1 MIAHV
6 AQAGER
12 AGRVVLQVSSPQPHA
27 LALLAAVRV
36 AQAFQSEL
44 ESVFVEDSQLFDCAA
59 YAFVKETSL
68 SGRQETPLSAEHVQT
83 SLHAAAQG
91 VRRQLERLARSAQ
104 VPLTARVVRDD
115 PVKAVS
121 TACSESGPWNV
132 VALTEP
138 ITAAHG
144 PLLRQLFEAIDGT
157 TGLVL
162 IGPRARRV
170 TGPAL
175 VVVEDTQRLS
185 DMVRAAERLSALD
198 EAPVVVLLV
207 APDIRLLANMDAA
220 ARLALLD
227 RERIRIEHAIVGRG
241 MAGVAAEAL
250 RRQGAGFVVCQFG
263 GAVVPAEDDLGPL
276 AAALECPL
284 LLVR

>member
-6 AQAGER
+6 AQAGEG

-27 LALLAAVRV
+27 LALLAAVKV

-44 ESVFVEDSQLFDCAA
+44 ESLFVEDSRLFDCAA
-59 YAFVKETSL
+59 YSFVKETSL
-68 SGRQETPLSAEHVQT
+68 SGRTRAPLSADHVRQ
-83 SLHAAAQG
+83 SLHLAAQG
-91 VRRQLERLARSAQ
+91 VRHQLERLARSAQ

-121 TACSESGPWNV
+121 AACSERGPWNI

-138 ITAAHG
+138 MTSAHG
-144 PLLRQLFEAIDGT
+144 PVLRQLFESIEGT

-162 IGPRARRV
+162 IGPRARRI

-207 APDIRLLANMDAA
+207 APDVRLLGTMDAA

-241 MAGVAAEAL
+241 MASVGAEAL

-263 GAVVPAEDDLGPL
+263 GAVVPVEEDLGPL

>member
-6 AQAGER
+6 AQAGEG
-12 AGRVVLQVSSPQPHA
+12 AGRVVLQISSPQPHA
-27 LALLAAVRV
+27 LALLAAVKV

-44 ESVFVEDSQLFDCAA
+44 ESLFVEDSQLFDCAA
-59 YAFVKETSL
+59 YTFVSETSL
-68 SGRQETPLSAEHVQT
+68 SGRSRTPLSADGMQQ
-83 SLHAAAQG
+83 SLRLAAQG
-91 VRRQLERLARSAQ
+91 VRRQLERLAHSAQ
-104 VPLTARVVRDD
+104 VPLRARVVRDD
-115 PVKAVS
+115 PVKAVCS
-121 TACSESGPWNV
+121 ACTESGPWNV

-144 PLLRQLFEAIDGT
+144 PILRQLFESIEGT

-170 TGPAL
+170 TGPAV
-175 VVVEDTQRLS
+175 VVVEDGQRLS
-185 DMVRAAERLSALD
+185 DMVRAAERLAGLD
-198 EAPVVVLLV
+198 EASVVVLLV
-207 APDIRLLANMDAA
+207 APDARLLAHMDGA

-227 RERIRIEHAIVGRG
+227 RDRVRIEHALVGRG

-250 RRQGAGFVVCQFG
+250 RRQAAGFVVCQFG
-263 GAVVPAEDDLGPL
+263 GVVVPEEDGLGPL

>member
-6 AQAGER
+6 AQAGEG
-12 AGRVVLQVSSPQPHA
+12 AGRVVLQISSPQPHA
-27 LALLAAVRV
+27 LALLAAVKV

-44 ESVFVEDSQLFDCAA
+44 ESVFVEDNQLFDCAA
-59 YAFVKETSL
+59 YGFVSETSL
-68 SGRQETPLSAEHVQT
+68 SGRSRAPLSAEQVQT
-83 SLHAAAQG
+83 SLRLAAQG

-115 PVKAVS
+115 PVKAVCA
-121 TACSESGPWNV
+121 ACSENGPWNV

-144 PLLRQLFEAIDGT
+144 PILRQLFDAIEGT

-162 IGPRARRV
+162 IGPGARRV
-170 TGPAL
+170 TGPSV
-175 VVVEDTQRLS
+175 VVVEDAQRLS
-185 DMVRAAERLSALD
+185 DMVRAAERLAALD
-198 EAPVVVLLV
+198 EAAVIVLLV
-207 APDIRLLANMDAA
+207 APDARLLGTMDAA
-220 ARLALLD
+220 ARLALID
-227 RERIRIEHAIVGRG
+227 HERIRIEHAIVGRG

-276 AAALECPL
+276 AVALECPL

>member
-6 AQAGER
+6 AQAGEG

-27 LALLAAVRV
+27 LALLAAVKV

-44 ESVFVEDSQLFDCAA
+44 ESLFIEDARLFDCAA
-59 YAFVKETSL
+59 YTFVKETSL
-68 SGRQETPLSAEHVQT
+68 SGRSRTPLSAGHVQN
-83 SLHAAAQG
+83 SLHLAAQG

-115 PVKAVS
+115 PLRAVS
-121 TACSESGPWNV
+121 AACSASGPWNV

-144 PLLRQLFEAIDGT
+144 PVLRQLFEAIEGT

-162 IGPRARRV
+162 IGPCARRV
-170 TGPAL
+170 TGPSL
-175 VVVEDTQRLS
+175 VVVEDSQRLS

-207 APDIRLLANMDAA
+207 APDARLLGNMDAA
-220 ARLALLD
+220 ARLALLEHD
-227 RERIRIEHAIVGRG
+227 RIRIEHALVGRG
-241 MAGVAAEAL
+241 MSGVAAEAL
-250 RRQGAGFVVCQFG
+250 RRQGAGFVICQFG
-263 GAVVPAEDDLGPL
+263 GAVVPAEEDLGPL
-276 AAALECPL
+276 TAALECPL

>member
-6 AQAGER
+6 AQAGEG

-27 LALLAAVRV
+27 LALLAAVKV

-44 ESVFVEDSQLFDCAA
+44 ESLFVEDSRLFDCAA

-68 SGRQETPLSAEHVQT
+68 SGRSRTPLSADQVRQ
-83 SLHAAAQG
+83 SLHLAAQG
-91 VRRQLERLARSAQ
+91 VRRQLERLAQSAQ

-115 PVKAVS
+115 PVGAIS

-138 ITAAHG
+138 ITAGHG
-144 PLLRQLFEAIDGT
+144 PVLRRLFETIEGT

-170 TGPAL
+170 TGPSL
-175 VVVEDTQRLS
+175 VVVEETQRLS

-198 EAPVVVLLV
+198 EAPVIVLLM
-207 APDIRLLANMDAA
+207 APDVRLLANMDAA

-227 RERIRIEHAIVGRG
+227 RDGIRIEHAIVGRG

-276 AAALECPL
+276 TAALECPL